1 MTTLFK
7 YTVKSGDGYL
17 SIAKHIFS
25 QSSRSY
31 IQGLTKRY
39 DLMKEAATKIETDLK
54 QQYFNFK
61 LSAGQILQ
69 LKSDPSYYIPRLSLT
84 TSNSSLTNKA
94 KQKAK
99 TTIQNDEYFV
109 IHSTDANIK
118 DDKLNK
124 FVSDKK
130 TGGGHAYVNKQ
141 GTVYKIWEYNDA
153 NGWATRSERSEYKA
167 DLRGKLVNI
176 ELVYGKSE
184 SPTEAQY
191 QALADIYIETK
202 NIFKKWLPI
211 AAHREIDRGIPG
223 GHSDPKG
230 FDFDH
235 FYTVLKTKKVPIET
249 INKQSQIRFN
259 QAPWCEH
266 KWAWPPVLTGTT
278 FLKVTDE
285 EFVTKGCN

>member
-1 MTTLFK
+1 MDTTFK

-39 DLMKEAATKIETDLK
+39 DLMKEAAAKIEADLK

-61 LSAGQILQ
+61 LSVGQVLQ
-69 LKSDPSYYIPRLSLT
+69 LSSDPGYYIPRLALT
-84 TSNSSLTNKA
+84 TSNANLNQQA

-99 TTIQNDEYFV
+99 APIQNDEYFV
-109 IHSTDANIK
+109 IHSTDGNLK

-141 GTVYKIWEYNDA
+141 GAVFKIWEYNSPK
-153 NGWATRSERSEYKA
+153 GWATRAERSENKA

-176 ELVYGKSE
+176 ELVYGESE

-191 QALADIYIETK
+191 QALADIYIESQK
-202 NIFKKWLPI
+202 LFKKWLPI

-230 FDFDH
+230 FDFNY
-235 FYTVLKTKKVPIET
+235 FYSVLKTKKVPIDS
-249 INKQSQIRFN
+249 INKQSQDRFN

-266 KWAWPPVLTGTT
+266 KWTWPPVLTGKT

-285 EFVTKGCN
+285 EFVAKGCS